1 MKLMMAILGFI
12 FFALFF
18 ISILRKILIQK
29 SLVNWLFPSG
39 TTKNERLF
47 MITTLLLAFVIFVAL
62 ALLSR

>member
-29 SLVNWLFPSG
+29 SLVNWLFPGG